1 MKIKAHGVSL
11 ISFFFLAEEGGL
23 YVFYGGT
30 SFPLGNATR
39 GCKEVEPCPGEKV
52 ISTSCGVSPIY
63 FEFNYPSIL
72 LGIQL

>member
-1 MKIKAHGVSL
+1 M
-11 ISFFFLAEEGGL
+11 F
-23 YVFYGGT
+23 FYGGT

-72 LGIQL
+72 LGI